1 MPRSRSHGDSTV
13 LNALLTRKIL
23 RWSFFFFKLSGS
35 SFAYYFGTDTKK
47 EVPVASATFR
57 DGINSAS
64 NTDRVDA
71 S

>member
-1 MPRSRSHGDSTV
+1 MVTTV

>member
-1 MPRSRSHGDSTV
+1 MVTTV

-23 RWSFFFFKLSGS
+23 RWSFFFKLSGS